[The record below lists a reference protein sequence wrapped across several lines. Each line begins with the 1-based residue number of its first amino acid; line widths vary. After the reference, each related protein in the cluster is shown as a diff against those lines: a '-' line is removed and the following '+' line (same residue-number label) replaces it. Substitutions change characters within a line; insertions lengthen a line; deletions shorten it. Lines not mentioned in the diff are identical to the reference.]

1 MGSGAVW
8 KGVVRVVFC
17 CPGSGLVFGF
27 SAHGRPGGDRLSR
40 ALRRSTIGAEGFH
53 GRVRDGIGW
62 GPLDVAT
69 RPSMG
74 SQMTEIRGQRSEIR
88 DQMSEFLISDLCPLI
103 SAPVDR
109 KSTRLNS
116 SH

>member
-1 MGSGAVW
+1 MGSGAFW

-40 ALRRSTIGAEGFH
+40 ALSRSTIGAEGFH

-62 GPLDVAT
+62 GPLAVA
-69 RPSMG
+69 
-74 SQMTEIRGQRSEIR
+74 
-88 DQMSEFLISDLCPLI
+88 
-103 SAPVDR
+103 DR
-109 KSTRLNS
+109 KSGGEGKSVAVRVES
-116 SH
+116 GGGRISRKEQQEAYREY